1 MNTFRLRFVATL
13 LIAIVF
19 QACSGGDPNIESAKL
34 NIRNKDYSAAIA
46 SADRAIANNP
56 GNHEAYIWKAR
67 ALSSRASSNND
78 VDARRD
84 DYTAM
89 NEALGKAQEIIDA
102 STDPKMMLFN
112 FQIDEVRENAWRL
125 EHATSVNYVS
135 KDTISENEFTRSISH
150 MKNAIAVY
158 PDSVLSSRALAEIY
172 FLSGDLSNAA
182 NQMKTTIENPNADP
196 KAEDYVR
203 LMQFQ
208 REAKQSEELMATM
221 ELAVSKFPGNKDVK
235 VEVANTYL
243 SQANYDKAA
252 ETMSELVGF
261 EPENAEYRYIYST
274 LLFEAINSEISK
286 LNDNYTVAFDLR
298 SEYRETAR
306 KATSAANTKRLA
318 DIDKELQELGKSNTE
333 IGAEIDA
340 LGNVV
345 IEQLTKATE
354 LQPEEA
360 KYFNL
365 LGSIYDVKANVVF
378 NQGNEQA
385 DLAEADK
392 LQEQARAIWRLA
404 LPYMEKATQLT
415 PDNRDAWATLS
426 RVYIRLGMTEK
437 AQEAMQKAEQE

>member
-1 MNTFRLRFVATL
+1 MNNFRLSFIATL

-56 GNHEAYIWKAR
+56 SNHEAYIWKAR
-67 ALSSRASSNND
+67 ALSSRASSNTD
-78 VDARRD
+78 VDARRS

-89 NEALGKAQEIIDA
+89 NEALGKAQEVIDA

-112 FQIDEVRENAWRL
+112 LQIDEVRENAWRL

-135 KDTISENEFTRSISH
+135 KDTISEGEFARSIAH

-182 NQMKTTIENPNADP
+182 NQMKVTIENPNANP
-196 KAEDYVR
+196 QAEDYVR

-208 REAKQSEELMATM
+208 REAKQTEELLATM

-286 LNDNYTVAFDLR
+286 LNDNYTRAFDLR

-306 KATSAANTKRLA
+306 KATNAANTKRLA
-318 DIDKELQELGKSNTE
+318 EIDKELVSLGQSNTE

-354 LQPEEA
+354 LQPAEA

-365 LGSIYDVKANVVF
+365 LGSIYDVKANVIF

-385 DLAEADK
+385 DLAQADK
-392 LQEQARAIWRLA
+392 LQEQAREIWRLA
-404 LPYMEKATQLT
+404 LPYMEKATELT

-437 AQEAMQKAEQE
+437 AQEAMKKAEQQ

>member
-1 MNTFRLRFVATL
+1 MNTFRLSLVAVFM
-13 LIAIVF
+13 IAFVF

-56 GNHEAYIWKAR
+56 SNHEAYIWKAR

-78 VDARRD
+78 IDARRS

-89 NEALGKAQEIIDA
+89 NEALDKAREILEA
-102 STDPKMMLFN
+102 STDPKLMLFD

-135 KDTISENEFTRSISH
+135 KDSVSEGEFARSIAH

-182 NQMKTTIENPNADP
+182 NQMKLSIDNPNANP
-196 KAEDYVR
+196 QAEDYVR

-208 REAKQSEELMATM
+208 REAKQMEFLMATM
-221 ELAVSKFPGNKDVK
+221 EVAVSKFPGNKDVK

-252 ETMSELVGF
+252 QTMAELVSF

-274 LLFEAINSEISK
+274 LLFEAINNEISK

-298 SEYRETAR
+298 SEFRETAR
-306 KATSAANTKRLA
+306 KATNAANTKRLGE
-318 DIDKELQELGKSNTE
+318 IEKELESLAKSNSD

-354 LQPEEA
+354 LQPEES

-365 LGSIYDVKANVVF
+365 LGSIYDVKANVLF
-378 NQGNEQA
+378 NQGNEQS
-385 DLAEADK
+385 DLAQADK
-392 LQEQARAIWRLA
+392 LQDEARAIWRMA
-404 LPYMEKATQLT
+404 LPFMEKATQLT

-437 AQEAMQKAEQE
+437 AQEAMQKAEQ

>member
-1 MNTFRLRFVATL
+1 MNTFRLSFVAVI
-13 LIAIVF
+13 LIAFVF

-56 GNHEAYIWKAR
+56 SNHEAYVWKAR
-67 ALSSRASSNND
+67 ALSSRAAGNTD
-78 VDARRD
+78 IDARRS
-84 DYTAM
+84 DYSSM
-89 NEALGKAQEIIDA
+89 NEALNKAREILDA
-102 STDPKMMLFN
+102 STDPKAMLFDL
-112 FQIDEVRENAWRL
+112 QIDEVREIAWRL

-135 KDTISENEFTRSISH
+135 KDTVSESEFARSISH

-182 NQMKTTIENPNADP
+182 NQMKVTIENPNANP
-196 KAEDYVR
+196 QAEDYVR

-208 REAKQSEELMATM
+208 REAKQTDDLLATM
-221 ELAVSKFPGNKDVK
+221 EVAATKFPGNKDIK

-243 SQANYDKAA
+243 SQAQYDKAA
-252 ETMSELVGF
+252 ATMNELVSF

-274 LLFEAINSEISK
+274 LLFESINNEISK

-306 KATSAANTKRLA
+306 KATNAANTKRLTE
-318 DIDKELQELGKSNTE
+318 IDNELQKLAATNNG
-333 IGAEIDA
+333 IGNEIDR

-365 LGSIYDVKANVVF
+365 LGSIYDVKANVIF
-378 NQGNEQA
+378 NQGNEQS
-385 DLAEADK
+385 DLAQADK
-392 LQEQARAIWRLA
+392 LQNEAREIWKKA
-404 LPYMEKATQLT
+404 LPFMEKATQLT

-437 AQEAMQKAEQE
+437 AQEAMQKAEQ